1 MTKKK
6 QRFNTSTVHLR
17 PFLSLLII
25 VGTLFSTVFFK
36 MEVRRMGYL
45 VLKENREYKTLQDEV
60 RMKVMTYA
68 KVTRPDRVREFA
80 LSQLTLSDA
89 QRGQIIHLSAD
100 RVAVPQ

>member
-1 MTKKK
+1 MKNKK
-6 QRFNTSTVHLR
+6 FNAQNSHLR
-17 PFLSLLII
+17 PFISLIII

-60 RMKVMTYA
+60 RIKVMTYA
-68 KVTRPDRVREFA
+68 KVTRPDRVRDFA

-89 QRGQIIHLSAD
+89 QRGQIIHLTAD

>member
-1 MTKKK
+1 MNKANANK
-6 QRFNTSTVHLR
+6 LR

-45 VLKENREYKTLQDEV
+45 VLKQNREFKSVQDDF
-60 RMKVMTYA
+60 RINVMTFA

-80 LSQLTLSDA
+80 VSQLTLNDA
-89 QRGQIIHLSAD
+89 RRGQIIHITAD
-100 RVAVPQ
+100 RIAVPQ

>member
-1 MTKKK
+1 MSKAQAQK
-6 QRFNTSTVHLR
+6 LR

-36 MEVRRMGYL
+36 MEVRRVGYL
-45 VLKENREYKTLQDEV
+45 VLKENRQFKNAQDEV

-89 QRGQIIHLSAD
+89 RRGQIIHITAD
-100 RVAVPQ
+100 RIAIPQ